1 MAIPDFPEMRRKLLI
16 VLASHP
22 EGLSTRNAYPL
33 MTDSFPDL
41 VTEDLQR
48 ETDNGENYW
57 NNRIRWTR
65 NDLLKE
71 GLLDNSRHGIWKLT
85 PEGIELA
92 ARLTRLQDGGQTASA
107 VEPQSEASSN
117 EAAQKMLIALLHE
130 MSNAELPWTID
141 LRDDGSV
148 TLSYDGRLRVILRP

>member
-1 MAIPDFPEMRRKLLI
+1 MTIPDFPEMRRKLLI

-22 EGLSTRNAYPL
+22 DGLSTRNAYPL
-33 MTDSFPDL
+33 MTNSFPDL
-41 VTEDLQR
+41 TTEDLQR

-71 GLLDNSRHGIWKLT
+71 GLLDNSQHGIWKLT
-85 PEGIELA
+85 PQGFELA
-92 ARLTRLQDGGQTASA
+92 ARLTQRKGELQTPPT
-107 VEPQSEASSN
+107 VEPQPESSSN

-130 MSNAELPWTID
+130 MSNAELPWTMNR
-141 LRDDGSV
+141 LDDGSV